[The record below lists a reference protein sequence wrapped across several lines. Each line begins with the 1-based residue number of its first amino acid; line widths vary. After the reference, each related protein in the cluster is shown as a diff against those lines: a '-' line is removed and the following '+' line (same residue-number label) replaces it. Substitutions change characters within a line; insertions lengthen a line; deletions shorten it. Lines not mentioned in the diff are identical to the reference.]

1 MRLETAKQ
9 CMSDIGVSQENAEYV
24 ASLLANNRKDEAKQ
38 RLRIL
43 RCELMD
49 ELHACQ
55 RKVDQLDWLIRET
68 EKQQIDG

>member
-1 MRLETAKQ
+1 MQLEIARQ
-9 CMSDIGVSQENAEYV
+9 CMGDIGISAENTEYV
-24 ASLLANNRKDEAKQ
+24 TALLENNRKDEAKQ
-38 RLRIL
+38 RLRRI

-68 EKQQIDG
+68 EKR

>member
-1 MRLETAKQ
+1 MRPETARQ
-9 CMSDIGVSQENAEYV
+9 CMDDIGVSAENTEYV
-24 ASLLANNRKDEAKQ
+24 TALLENNRKDEAKR
-38 RLRIL
+38 RLRRI

-68 EKQQIDG
+68 EKQEQA